1 MYIFKII
8 KNTFYKK
15 LFTKIYLQKVIFWN
29 IGYWKNMYTYF
40 VHFFK
45 KSVCKCIISKS
56 LLPHVLLC
64 FSIVRWNIVSGYSFF
79 LWNINGADCLL
90 SDFQLHD
97 GGTPRGLQMWCE
109 VYASISHFLSQL
121 SWKKWRVSL
130 GKKKWRFS
138 LGRLKSYNEYIHT
151 YIHT

>member
-1 MYIFKII
+1 MYIFQII
-8 KNTFYKK
+8 KKPP
-15 LFTKIYLQKVIFWN
+15 LQKVFYKNIFTKSYILKYWVLKNGIN
-29 IGYWKNMYTYF
+29 ILF
-40 VHFFK
+40 ILK
-45 KSVCKCIISKS
+45 KSVCKCIILMS
-56 LLPHVLLC
+56 LLLVFLC

-79 LWNINGADCLL
+79 LWNINGAVCLL

-130 GKKKWRFS
+130 GKKKWRVS
-138 LGRLKSYNEYIHT
+138 LGRLKSYN
-151 YIHT
+151 